1 MSEINTSLS
10 LQEWHRKQAI
20 ENFNTTWDY
29 IDKKDRTQEDNIN
42 MIHTTHA
49 SRFHWGKIGTPL
61 NFARGEWQ
69 ISRVYSLLGMSESAL
84 YHAKLSL
91 ELCLKDDIKDFDLA
105 FGYEAV
111 ARAYMVAK
119 DEEQMKKHIILAKE
133 ASENIEKEEDKK
145 YFLSE
150 LDSISII

>member
-29 IDKKDRTQEDNIN
+29 IDKKDRTEEDNIN

-49 SRFHWGKIGTPL
+49 SRFHWGKVGTPL
-61 NFARGEWQ
+61 NLAVGEWQ
-69 ISRVYSLLGMSESAL
+69 ISRVYSLLGMPESAL

-91 ELCLKDDIKDFDLA
+91 ELCLKNDIKDFNLA

-111 ARAYMVAK
+111 ARAYMVSK
-119 DEEQMKKHIILAKE
+119 DEEQMKKYWTLAKE

-150 LDSISII
+150 LDSIVII